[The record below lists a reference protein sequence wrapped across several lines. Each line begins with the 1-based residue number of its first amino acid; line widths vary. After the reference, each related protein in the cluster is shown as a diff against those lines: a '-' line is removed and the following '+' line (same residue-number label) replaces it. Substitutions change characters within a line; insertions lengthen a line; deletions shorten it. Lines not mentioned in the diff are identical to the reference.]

1 MQKKKWSGF
10 ASVNTVRDNW
20 TRQVFCLSQSTVTF
34 LRYNK
39 VVLGLKPK
47 RLMGAGVWTFL
58 CESNSERK
66 KNVYMVPNLSL
77 FVFLL
82 FI

>member
-1 MQKKKWSGF
+1 M
-10 ASVNTVRDNW
+10 
-20 TRQVFCLSQSTVTF
+20 
-34 LRYNK
+34 
-39 VVLGLKPK
+39 VLGLKPN
-47 RLMGAGVWTFL
+47 RLMGAGAWTFL

-66 KNVYMVPNLSL
+66 KNVYMVPNLSS